1 LAFEQTEG
9 GARPDQ
15 ASAFGVKSSRPV
27 TLDSSQLSKST
38 RFSQTGQAIFFTR
51 FLLSETLSLADIPH
65 IPPRSQL
72 WFTGRCISPLQ
83 HSDRRSQLMQHNRAR
98 AFDNLCQIRQFVTCT
113 LCQKNDFEIG
123 VFEITERLLT
133 RRGRPCGVYFCL
145 NGPRS
150 VKLTAIWDTE
160 RNSILFY
167 GSTGERFQTTKL
179 DNSSQTIDPS
189 EIAELVQ
196 H

>member
-1 LAFEQTEG
+1 
-9 GARPDQ
+9 
-15 ASAFGVKSSRPV
+15 
-27 TLDSSQLSKST
+27 
-38 RFSQTGQAIFFTR
+38 
-51 FLLSETLSLADIPH
+51 
-65 IPPRSQL
+65 
-72 WFTGRCISPLQ
+72 
-83 HSDRRSQLMQHNRAR
+83 MQHDRAR

-196 H
+196 Q